1 VPPPQ
6 ADAFAVS
13 GSARQALS
21 AEHPVILP
29 SGPIV
34 LDIRAVTH
42 SGGVRLDG
50 RHLPVA
56 FDRTAQMATAAL
68 NLDRATGYHQLRIGA
83 DRRYVFGTDDAKLR
97 IDGVVEMLAYLREH
111 TDALGLSWNGTV
123 QFSGAGQV
131 LRDVRLDVAW
141 LEQHLSEIA
150 EIAASISRRPF
161 TVSRKR
167 HELSRQ
173 GVPDVAATS
182 RLIRR
187 RPDLMEPHAEGPVT
201 FQGQQWAPRA
211 FLRQRRE
218 HTADTP
224 GNRTMTRLL
233 LAVLELART
242 CQASAPSALNAEL
255 SVHVGAAARAL
266 RRQPFA
272 SIRRQRGHLRIGA
285 HPSTE
290 ERIDGRY
297 RRGRALLHQLLS
309 DRHWDP
315 LNQVTEEWAFASL
328 ADQVFQAFA
337 SIVVARSFDLVPV
350 APIGQSGPH
359 FASHDYEMWVDS
371 APPDDVLHNWRD
383 DTSTPAALR
392 PDIVLRR
399 KSDHRVAILDAKYR
413 SGGLRATPGSLSEVQ
428 LYLQAYGC
436 RAVCV
441 LFPPTAGSPPWEPHL
456 VTNQHFAITELPL
469 RPMDDLAG
477 YMADVLRPAIE
488 RSVHI
493 PSPTRKSA
501 VDAAQAEA
509 EASAVQAAAVRTLV
523 ADGEVVRL
531 THPTAMIA
539 TENNLSR
546 LLAPIWSG
554 LGDDIQ
560 KMLITAE
567 YFGDQVPP
575 GFDHSG
581 PVLGLFA
588 ACERLARDCL
598 FTPSDSALAG
608 EFRRVTFGEAA
619 ETLRRLPKWRGGR
632 EQTLRSWAIRQAGTD
647 VEALGRCG
655 KAMLAVNKWR
665 IAAAHAVLVDK
676 STWDKTHTIVLD
688 KQNGLLMRL
697 YDALPEA

>member
-1 VPPPQ
+1 
-6 ADAFAVS
+6 
-13 GSARQALS
+13 
-21 AEHPVILP
+21 
-29 SGPIV
+29 
-34 LDIRAVTH
+34 
-42 SGGVRLDG
+42 
-50 RHLPVA
+50 
-56 FDRTAQMATAAL
+56 
-68 NLDRATGYHQLRIGA
+68 
-83 DRRYVFGTDDAKLR
+83 
-97 IDGVVEMLAYLREH
+97 
-111 TDALGLSWNGTV
+111 
-123 QFSGAGQV
+123 
-131 LRDVRLDVAW
+131 
-141 LEQHLSEIA
+141 
-150 EIAASISRRPF
+150 
-161 TVSRKR
+161 
-167 HELSRQ
+167 
-173 GVPDVAATS
+173 
-182 RLIRR
+182 
-187 RPDLMEPHAEGPVT
+187 
-201 FQGQQWAPRA
+201 
-211 FLRQRRE
+211 
-218 HTADTP
+218 
-224 GNRTMTRLL
+224 
-233 LAVLELART
+233 
-242 CQASAPSALNAEL
+242 
-255 SVHVGAAARAL
+255 
-266 RRQPFA
+266 
-272 SIRRQRGHLRIGA
+272 
-285 HPSTE
+285 
-290 ERIDGRY
+290 
-297 RRGRALLHQLLS
+297 
-309 DRHWDP
+309 
-315 LNQVTEEWAFASL
+315 
-328 ADQVFQAFA
+328 
-337 SIVVARSFDLVPV
+337 
-350 APIGQSGPH
+350 
-359 FASHDYEMWVDS
+359 
-371 APPDDVLHNWRD
+371 
-383 DTSTPAALR
+383 
-392 PDIVLRR
+392 
-399 KSDHRVAILDAKYR
+399 
-413 SGGLRATPGSLSEVQ
+413 
-428 LYLQAYGC
+428 
-436 RAVCV
+436 
-441 LFPPTAGSPPWEPHL
+441 
-456 VTNQHFAITELPL
+456 
-469 RPMDDLAG
+469 MDDLAG